1 VSRQLVVVAAALAA
15 MTAMACAG
23 STGPSVVGVAI
34 VGTWAYSAVQSSPSP
49 ATMTGTLQVTGQSD
63 RGVTGSFDGVETV
76 LSGQAVQR
84 VGTLSGRF
92 LDSTAVDLTL
102 TLPTGQ
108 RQHLGRVVGDTL
120 RGSWAVF
127 GGSAAGD
134 FTAVRRRP

>member
-1 VSRQLVVVAAALAA
+1 MRCRLLAIA
-15 MTAMACAG
+15 GATAAMACAG
-23 STGPSVVGVAI
+23 TTGPSVIGVAI

-49 ATMTGTLQVTGQSD
+49 ATLAGTLQITGQSD
-63 RGVTGSFDGVETV
+63 RGVTGTFDGVETA
-76 LSGQAVQR
+76 LSGQTAQR

-102 TLPTGQ
+102 TLTTGQ

-127 GGSAAGD
+127 SGSAGGD